1 MSNVTTFSRR
11 DNGLACFWDK
21 NQEVARARE
30 TGAREGENVSMGA
43 TASRVTAL
51 VGLSRTQSVESS
63 RIAAATSE
71 LESRLKGTVEP
82 AVGPVRHGS
91 VFRVDEF
98 AGLAYVVEARTN
110 KRFKLSRRFVAAEV
124 FDALRKGTPIA
135 FRENGHNA
143 VAAAVITPR

>member
-1 MSNVTTFSRR
+1 
-11 DNGLACFWDK
+11 
-21 NQEVARARE
+21 
-30 TGAREGENVSMGA
+30 MGA
-43 TASRVTAL
+43 SATRVTSQ
-51 VGLSRTQSVESS
+51 VNLSRTRSTESS
-63 RIAAATSE
+63 RTTFAASD
-71 LESRLKGTVEP
+71 LEARLKGTVEP

-110 KRFKLSRRFVAAEV
+110 KPFKLSRKFVAAEL
-124 FDALRKGTPIA
+124 FDALSKGTTIA